1 MPRPWPVRAG
11 PGTRKPPSV
20 DDPANT
26 PPVEEALRAVITV
39 TQMLTSDSVIPA
51 FAPPLPRLPDRGGAT
66 TGLRV
71 ADPGVRATFRA
82 RRVSRRRVSPGA
94 RAGAR

>member
-11 PGTRKPPSV
+11 PGTREPPSV
-20 DDPANT
+20 DDLANT

-39 TQMLTSDSVIPA
+39 TQMLVSDRLTHA
-51 FAPPLPRLPDRGGAT
+51 LAPPLPRHPERGGAYAEFDA
-66 TGLRV
+66 

-82 RRVSRRRVSPGA
+82 RRVSRRRASPGA